1 MGMSGNYGA
10 PKPEEEMIKVIHK
23 AVELGITFLDTSNV
37 YGPYINEILVGKVG
51 ATWHE
56 WVHTEY
62 GRIGYATGNG
72 VRRRKLVSFS

>member
-10 PKPEEEMIKVIHK
+10 PKPEEEMIKVIHN

-51 ATWHE
+51 ATWHAGGGTSVLV
-56 WVHTEY
+56 WS
-62 GRIGYATGNG
+62 ISCATGDI
-72 VRRRKLVSFS
+72 VRSSKLV

>member
-1 MGMSGNYGA
+1 MTGNYGA

-51 ATWHE
+51 ATWH
-56 WVHTEY
+56 T
-62 GRIGYATGNG
+62 
-72 VRRRKLVSFS
+72 SFSRWGHSKFDVAMSEGGPQHVRNG